1 MLNVIL
7 FSILF
12 MYIIIEGLSVTV
24 SCLIIISD
32 TEYDPSGNS
41 NSSFHIG
48 DDIGSVKLSDPGH
61 FKVSR

>member
-1 MLNVIL
+1 
-7 FSILF
+7 

-48 DDIGSVKLSDPGH
+48 DDIGSVKLSDPGY